1 MLKQMRE
8 WFRYL
13 KWLLL
18 AIVVMFILL
27 YIEPLRRDRG
37 MGRGR
42 DETWAAE
49 VNGVTISI
57 PAFQLSAQ
65 KLDRLYS
72 QLLGDQYQ
80 QQRSMI
86 RIGRQAINSLIDH
99 ELIYQEA
106 LRQGIVVSPQELAD
120 AIMRDPTFQEGGRF
134 IGVERYRSMF
144 RSDRMSVEEFEEQI
158 RRELVVDKFRM
169 MIEDGVSVSDA
180 EVEQEFLK
188 KNEKASIDYLVVDPA
203 KTRTQAAPSDAELQH
218 YYDRHKERYTRG
230 EGRTGIFVL
239 FSTAEAAAAQNVTD
253 DDVAAAYDRLK
264 STRYTNSEQRR
275 ASHILF
281 KVDNAAPPDV
291 VAKAE
296 KKARDVLK
304 RARAGEDFAALART
318 SSEDSSA
325 PNGGDLGLFGRN
337 QMVKEFEDA
346 AFSLPVGGISDPVR
360 TPFGFHIIKVTDS
373 RPARVVPLEEARD
386 ALRQELKLERARPL
400 IVKQAAAFAQAAAG
414 GNLKTVAQSQGLTVQ
429 QSGEVRRGDS
439 LPGALGSPPVVGR
452 MLSLAPGGVSDA
464 IPIPSGQVI
473 VQVTGTLPPAPRPL
487 QEARAQVLK
496 DLQEEDARQAVLNA
510 VRAAGASGGLKTA
523 ARALKSD
530 LKSQADVTRDGSLA
544 GVPPDPAIERQI
556 ATLAPGT
563 IGDPVTTSSGIVV
576 LSVKERR
583 DHRDELAAQRDSVS
597 DGLLKQRRDR
607 LFGALVKRLREQSQV
622 RLNQPVVDSL
632 DRV

>member
-27 YIEPLRRDRG
+27 YVEPLRRDRG
-37 MGRGR
+37 QGRGR
-42 DETWAAE
+42 DDTWAAE
-49 VNGVTISI
+49 VNGVTISMA
-57 PAFQLSAQ
+57 AFQLSAQ
-65 KLDRLYS
+65 RLERLYS

-80 QQRSMI
+80 QQRS
-86 RIGRQAINSLIDH
+86 RFPIGRQAIDNLIEH

-106 LRQGIVVSPQELAD
+106 MRQGISVAKQELAD
-120 AIMRDPTFQEGGRF
+120 AITRDPNFQEDGHF
-134 IGVERYRSMF
+134 IGVERYQAMF
-144 RSDRMSVEEFEEQI
+144 RSSRLSVEEYEEQI
-158 RRELVVDKFRM
+158 RRDLVVDKFRM
-169 MIEDGVSVSDA
+169 MVEDGVSVSDA

-203 KTRTQAAPSDAELQH
+203 RTRSQTPPSDADVQR
-218 YYDRHKERYTRG
+218 YYDRRKDRYTRG
-230 EGRTGIFVL
+230 EGRTGIYVL
-239 FSTAEAAAAQNVTD
+239 FSTAEAAATQNVTD
-253 DDVAAAYDRLK
+253 DELAAAYERLK
-264 STRYTNSEQRR
+264 ATRYTNSEQRR

-281 KVDNAAPPDV
+281 KVDNAAPPDI

-296 KKARDVLK
+296 KKAREVLK
-304 RARAGEDFAALART
+304 RARAGEDFAGLARKN
-318 SSEDSSA
+318 SEDSSA

-373 RPARVVPLEEARD
+373 RPARIVPLEEARD

-400 IVKQAAAFAQAAAG
+400 IVKQGAAFAHAAAG
-414 GNLKTVAQSQGLTVQ
+414 GHLETVAQSQGLTVQ
-429 QSGEVRRGDS
+429 QTGEVRRGDS
-439 LPGALGSPPVVGR
+439 LPSAVGSQGVVER
-452 MLSLAPGGVSDA
+452 MLALAPGGVSDA
-464 IPIPSGQVI
+464 IPIPSGQVV
-473 VQVTGTLPPAPRPL
+473 VQVTGTVPAAPRPL

-496 DLQEEDARQAVLNA
+496 DIEEENTRQSVVNA
-510 VRAAGASGGLKTA
+510 VRAAGAAGGLKAA
-523 ARALKSD
+523 ARTLKTD
-530 LKSQADVTRDGSLA
+530 LKSQADVTRDGSLP

-556 ATLAPGT
+556 ATLAPGA
-563 IGDPVTTSSGIVV
+563 IGDPITTSAGIVV

-583 DHRDELAAQRDSVS
+583 DHRDEMAAQRDSVS

-607 LFGALVKRLREQSQV
+607 LFGALVKRLREQGQV